1 MIDAYGIHLGALYI
15 HFYALILLSGM
26 LAAAGVTAY
35 RARTRN
41 LDPAFIWDGLLWAI
55 VPGLIGARIYHILT
69 PSPASG
75 LTTQYYLQHPLQMLA
90 IWNGGLGI
98 YGGII
103 GGALGILAYARWHR
117 QPIFIWFDLAV
128 PGLALAQAI
137 GRWGNFVNH
146 ELYGAPS
153 NLSWAI
159 EIPLDK
165 RLPGYEQYRT
175 FQPLFLYESLWDLAS
190 FGVLLLIEKRFRQHL
205 REGDLVLVYLILYP
219 IGRFFLDYVRLD
231 SNGFGAIT
239 TAQLVSLVICLL
251 SAAALLIRHRRTDRA
266 AKFESG
272 QSLDVSG
279 EHTERPGI
287 AVEIK

>member
-1 MIDAYGIHLGALYI
+1 MFDAYGIHLGALYL
-15 HFYALILLSGM
+15 HFYALILLSGI
-26 LAAAGVTAY
+26 LVAAWFTAY
-35 RARTRN
+35 RAKTRN
-41 LDPAFIWDGLLWAI
+41 LDSAFIWDGLLWA
-55 VPGLIGARIYHILT
+55 VGPGLIGARIYHILT

-75 LTTQYYLQHPLQMLA
+75 LTTQYYLQHPLEMLA

-103 GGALGILAYARWHR
+103 GGALGILAYARWRH
-117 QPIFIWFDLAV
+117 QPIFIWFDLAA

-153 NLSWAI
+153 NLPWAI

-190 FGVLLLIEKRFRQHL
+190 FGVLLLVEKRFRQHL

-231 SNGFGAIT
+231 SNGFGPIT
-239 TAQLVSLVICLL
+239 TAQLVSLIVCLL
-251 SAAALLIRHRRTDRA
+251 AAATLLIRHHLPERA
-266 AKFESG
+266 IKLEPG
-272 QSLDVSG
+272 PSLDVSVQ
-279 EHTERPGI
+279 HT
-287 AVEIK
+287 K